1 MADETTTTTTM
12 TTETSTI
19 DPSKISD
26 ADQNQSNFKAEDK
39 VGTVTDSSTVT
50 AGASVTSTGDDLAS
64 DVKSP
69 TTNDTEQT
77 EEDRLD
83 QARATALHNH
93 AVEHADDPVTSS
105 SDPTVV

>member
-1 MADETTTTTTM
+1 MADETTTTTTVDLN
-12 TTETSTI
+12 TTQPT
-19 DPSKISD
+19 SD
-26 ADQNQSNFKAEDK
+26 ATQNQSNFKPEDK
-39 VGTVTDSSTVT
+39 IDTVTDTSTVT

-77 EEDRLD
+77 EADRIA
-83 QARATALHNH
+83 QAQATAMHNH

-105 SDPTVV
+105 SDPTAV